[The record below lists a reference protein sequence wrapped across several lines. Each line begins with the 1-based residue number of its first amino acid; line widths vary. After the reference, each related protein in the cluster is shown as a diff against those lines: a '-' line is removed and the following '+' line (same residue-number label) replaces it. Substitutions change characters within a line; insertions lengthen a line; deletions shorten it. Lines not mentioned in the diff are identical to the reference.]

1 MSISRVLLSGRH
13 KSQPL
18 CDAYILQWH
27 ALLRARMIMLMT
39 HPEYQYLKL
48 MAEIL
53 KDGKSKHTR
62 GIHDVKSIFGTQV
75 RFDMRAGFPLLTTKK
90 MPFKTLLHELLWFAS
105 GTSDVTYLHEHGIK
119 YWDGFL
125 HEGSNDLGRVYGV
138 QWRHWLRPD
147 GSEFDQ
153 LQWAID
159 QLKTNPDSKGILVTA
174 WNAGELGDK
183 RWNPNDYGD
192 MRLPPCHTMFQFDLT
207 KGKLRLQLY
216 QRSWDVFLGAPFN
229 IAQYALLLHMVAYLI
244 DAEPRELIIAA
255 GNAHL
260 YKNHLEPAKEQLKR
274 KPYPFPALKLVGDVK
289 SIDDFHQENFVLEN
303 YQAHPHIKTDLVI
316 V

>member
-1 MSISRVLLSGRH
+1 
-13 KSQPL
+13 
-18 CDAYILQWH
+18 
-27 ALLRARMIMLMT
+27 MT
-39 HPEYQYLKL
+39 HPEYEYLKL
-48 MAEIL
+48 MVDII
-53 KDGKSKHTR
+53 KNGKSKPTR
-62 GIHDVKSIFGTQV
+62 GIHGIQSIFGAQV

-90 MPFKTLLHELLWFAS
+90 MPFKILLHELFWFIS
-105 GTSDVTYLHEHGIK
+105 GTSDVAYLHEHGIK

-125 HEGSNDLGRVYGV
+125 HEGSSDLGRVYGV
-138 QWRHWLRPD
+138 QWRHWKRPD

-159 QLKTNPDSKGILVTA
+159 QLKTNPDSKGIIVNA
-174 WNAGELGDK
+174 WNAGELEE
-183 RWNPNDYGD
+183 

-229 IAQYALLLHMVAYLI
+229 IAQYALLLHMVAHLI
-244 DAEPRELIIAA
+244 GAEPRELIIAA

-260 YKNHLEPAKEQLKR
+260 YKNHIDSAKEQLQR
-274 KPYPFPALKLVGDVK
+274 KPYPFPKLKIVGDVK
-289 SIDDFHQENFVLEN
+289 NIDDFTEENFVLEG
-303 YQAHPHIKTDLVI
+303 YQSHPRIKTDLVI

>member
-1 MSISRVLLSGRH
+1 M
-13 KSQPL
+13 
-18 CDAYILQWH
+18 A
-27 ALLRARMIMLMT
+27 
-39 HPEYQYLKL
+39 HPEYQYLRL
-48 MAEIL
+48 MAEIM
-53 KDGKSKHTR
+53 KDGKTKPTR
-62 GIHDVKSIFGTQV
+62 GIHPIKSVFGAQI
-75 RFDMRAGFPLLTTKK
+75 RFDMRTGFPLLTTKK
-90 MPFKTLLHELLWFAS
+90 MPFKILLHELLWFIS
-105 GTSDVTYLHEHGIK
+105 GSSDVQYLHDHKIY

-125 HEGSNDLGRVYGV
+125 HEGSKDLGRVYGV
-138 QWRHWLRPD
+138 QWRHWRRPD

-159 QLKTNPDSKGILVTA
+159 QLKTNPDSKGIIVSA

-229 IAQYALLLHMVAYLI
+229 IAQYALLLHMVAHLVG
-244 DAEPRELIIAA
+244 AEPRELIIAA

-260 YKNHLEPAKEQLKR
+260 YKNHIEPAKEQLRR
-274 KPYPFPALKLVGDVK
+274 KPYPFPKLKIVGDV
-289 SIDDFHQENFVLEN
+289 SNIDDFKEENIVLEN
-303 YQAHPHIKTDLVI
+303 YVAHPRIKTDLVI
-316 V
+316 L